1 MCGHFQFPFW
11 ACVLSS
17 PLERKRPKDPPK
29 DAKDTLCFTG
39 GPDAW
44 ETFWSLQ
51 DSSRLSAHK
60 ISETTST
67 VRKALLGVL
76 SRPQL
81 LLATMV
87 CCCDTIGN
95 LTRVIVAV
103 VTAGGVSSTGRRR
116 RRPLLKSVRSIPPIS
131 PLALCTV
138 YKLLQVIL
146 QIFATLD
153 CEFIKYQAIGVPD
166 GLSRTIGL
174 FVEHESNNNEC
185 PKLIF
190 GSEDVLDDDPFFKT
204 GRAMIILS
212 LIAAACGGTL
222 VMFEFFCCKVCCAVL
237 LENLFFLGAMV
248 TGSLTFLAYHNP
260 YCDTI
265 EEKAQEVLD
274 EKSIIT
280 EANEL
285 FECTLGQGTV
295 YNICAISLY
304 MVAFVVLCCAP
315 KPTPLIH
322 QLRK

>member
-1 MCGHFQFPFW
+1 
-11 ACVLSS
+11 
-17 PLERKRPKDPPK
+17 
-29 DAKDTLCFTG
+29 
-39 GPDAW
+39 
-44 ETFWSLQ
+44 
-51 DSSRLSAHK
+51 
-60 ISETTST
+60 
-67 VRKALLGVL
+67 
-76 SRPQL
+76 
-81 LLATMV
+81 MV
-87 CCCDTIGN
+87 CCCDQLGN
-95 LTRVIVAV
+95 LSRVIVAV

-116 RRPLLKSVRSIPPIS
+116 PLPNQSVPAFTQSHRF
-131 PLALCTV
+131 ALRTV
-138 YKLLQVIL
+138 HQLLQVIL

-153 CEFIKYQAIGVPD
+153 CEFIKYEAIGLPD
-166 GLSRTIGL
+166 GFSRTIGL

-185 PKLIF
+185 SKLIF

-212 LIAAACGGTL
+212 LIAAACGGSL

-248 TGSLTFLAYHNP
+248 TGSLAFLAYHNP

-274 EKSIIT
+274 EQSLQT

-285 FECTLGQGTV
+285 FECTFGQGSV
-295 YNICAISLY
+295 YNVCALAFY
-304 MVAFVVLCCAP
+304 LVAFVVLCCAP